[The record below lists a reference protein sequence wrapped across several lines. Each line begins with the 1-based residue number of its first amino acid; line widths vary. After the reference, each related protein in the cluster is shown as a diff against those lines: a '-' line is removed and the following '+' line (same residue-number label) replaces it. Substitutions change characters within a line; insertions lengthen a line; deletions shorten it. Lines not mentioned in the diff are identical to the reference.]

1 MALFRVKMTGKV
13 FSDCTQ
19 QYILFRRARDLAGA
33 GFKAVVLLEAAAAAA
48 ALVLAVTQQGSLPM
62 RIFYLL
68 AAVFLAWQAVGK
80 LLGRD
85 TRAYLRRARAQPLS
99 PEDAAKVLE
108 VVFDE
113 DGCLLRAPGTTLPGR
128 DVEEQRL
135 FSYDQVSGLFRSERH
150 LLAASKG
157 AASIC
162 LPLEG
167 LEGGSEEE
175 LTAFLEARCG
185 RKTQYYA
192 LDTDAFRALL
202 R

>member
-1 MALFRVKMTGKV
+1 M
-13 FSDCTQ
+13 
-19 QYILFRRARDLAGA
+19 
-33 GFKAVVLLEAAAAAA
+33 
-48 ALVLAVTQQGSLPM
+48 
-62 RIFYLL
+62 
-68 AAVFLAWQAVGK
+68 
-80 LLGRD
+80 
-85 TRAYLRRARAQPLS
+85 
-99 PEDAAKVLE
+99 
-108 VVFDE
+108 VFDE

-167 LEGGSEEE
+167 LEGGSGEG
-175 LTAFLEARCG
+175 LAAFLEARCG